1 MRAKRG
7 ERAVEIELAT
17 TIAFVTVYADRAL
30 VERQGRADV
39 ETAGEHTLRIG
50 GLPLALQRDSLRAAG
65 RGPAG
70 TRILGIEQQNEVH
83 PAAPEEKLHALRD
96 EIEGL
101 QRALT
106 LLADRQ
112 QLLDDQRAWLR
123 TLGEQTARSLARGTA
138 AGTSKPEDAA
148 ALFTYT
154 AAEAERLAAART
166 DLERERTDLQRQ
178 LEARQRELA
187 GLGGAGRPDRVA
199 ALVRIAVA
207 EAGPIELQLS
217 YVVPGASWLPRYD
230 ARVEQS
236 AGRVRLTQQALVR
249 QTTGEDWA
257 AVGLALS
264 TAQPAAAVALPKEPP
279 PWYVDVLA
287 PPPPPQPKMA
297 AAQVMRR
304 SFAAVGAPTFGAGV
318 DALVMEAA
326 APAEFAL
333 EEASVERS
341 GVAQIYRVSGT
352 VDVPSDGQFHTLG
365 LADDDLPC
373 RFDYIAAP
381 VVAAGAHLHAQ
392 ADNATGRVLLPGE
405 LHVFHPGPGGDEYV
419 GATRLELTAEGAPID
434 LYLGVDDNLSVKSE
448 LVERETEKGNLLQSG
463 IRRITY
469 GYRVTLANRTGA
481 AQRVVLKDRLPV
493 PRNERIKLRVL
504 DLKPAPTTRTRL
516 EQLAWDLTLA
526 DGEERRIEWRFIV
539 EAPADLE
546 LSGLA

>member
-1 MRAKRG
+1 M
-7 ERAVEIELAT
+7 EIELAT

-30 VERQGRADV
+30 IERQGHAAI
-39 ETAGEHTLRIG
+39 EAAGEHMLRIG

-83 PAAPEEKLHALRD
+83 PAAPEEKLQALRD
-96 EIEGL
+96 EIERL

-154 AAEAERLAAART
+154 AAEAERLATART
-166 DLERERTDLQRQ
+166 DLERERADLQRE
-178 LEARQRELA
+178 LEAHQRELA

-199 ALVRIAVA
+199 ALVRVAVA
-207 EAGPIELQLS
+207 EAGPVELQLS
-217 YVVPGASWLPRYD
+217 YVVPGASWRPRYD

-236 AGRVRLTQQALVR
+236 AGRVHLTQQALAR
-249 QTTGEDWA
+249 QATGEDWA
-257 AVGLALS
+257 GVGLALS
-264 TAQPAAAVALPKEPP
+264 TAKPAAAVALPKEPP

-287 PPPPPQPKMA
+287 PPPSPQPKVA
-297 AAQVMRR
+297 AAPVMRR
-304 SFAAVGAPTFGAGV
+304 MRQSFALGAAASSV
-318 DALVMEAA
+318 DMDAMVMEAA

-373 RFDYIAAP
+373 RFDYIATP
-381 VVAAGAHLHAQ
+381 VVAPGAHLHAQ
-392 ADNATGRVLLPGE
+392 ADNTTGRVLLPGE

-419 GATRLELTAEGAPID
+419 GATTLELTAEGAPID

-448 LVERETEKGNLLQSG
+448 LIERETEKGNLLQSG

-481 AQRVVLKDRLPV
+481 TQRVVLKDRLPV

-504 DLKPAPTTRTRL
+504 DLKPAPTNRTRL

-526 DGEERRIEWRFIV
+526 DGEERRIEWRFVV